1 MGRLQGKVALIT
13 GGARGQGA
21 DEARLFIAEGATVY
35 ITDVL
40 EEQGEKTATALGARF
55 MAQDVTSAARWTEIV
70 SAIVAEHG
78 RIDVLVNNAGVF
90 KVARLLDTSEEDYD
104 RIIAINQKGVFLGMQ
119 AVAPTMCDAGSGAIV
134 NISSL
139 AGLEGAPG
147 AFAYGASKWAVR
159 GMSRTAAQE
168 LGRFG
173 VRVNSVHPGFIDT
186 EMMSQT
192 PAVVSG
198 KMEKV
203 MRLIPLGRTAEAEEV
218 AKLVLFLSCDE
229 SSYCTGSEFTVD
241 GGLHR

>member
-119 AVAPTMCDAGSGAIV
+119 AVAPTMCDAGSGANRQYLLSRGTRGRARCV
-134 NISSL
+134 RLWGEQMGSTWHESDCCP
-139 AGLEGAPG
+139 GTG
-147 AFAYGASKWAVR
+147 AFWS
-159 GMSRTAAQE
+159 T
-168 LGRFG
+168 
-173 VRVNSVHPGFIDT
+173 
-186 EMMSQT
+186 SQFC
-192 PAVVSG
+192 P
-198 KMEKV
+198 
-203 MRLIPLGRTAEAEEV
+203 PW
-218 AKLVLFLSCDE
+218 F
-229 SSYCTGSEFTVD
+229 
-241 GGLHR
+241 H